1 MFRKALLTFL
11 FVPLSIELG
20 TRLHHYWRTGLFFSL
35 KDGLIFYSEP
45 AIEAFNLA
53 SYKPAQ
59 NKEQKACAIL
69 VSGGSLVYGYGPTKV
84 DMQARLTEGLGMDVC
99 LEAAPGRTLGAELNI
114 LLNKGDLPHRVVFLS
129 GFNDIL
135 DVGLQEELRLRRM
148 QVLKP
153 GSWIGDSLF
162 LNKIYR
168 AIWQRG
174 ICRDLNTE
182 EILSGIT
189 NLKTKN
195 PDTRFYFMLQPGDP
209 KRISSQECM
218 NQRKSQLE
226 DSLMDMEYISFWD
239 SIPEEYFF
247 DACHLYPDGLDLLIS
262 RIASYLG
269 QADQVIR

>member
-1 MFRKALLTFL
+1 MFRKALLTLL
-11 FVPLSIELG
+11 FVPLFIELG
-20 TRLHHYWRTGLFFSL
+20 TRLHHYWRTGIFFSL

-53 SYKPAQ
+53 SAKPAQ
-59 NKEQKACAIL
+59 NKEQKACEIL

-84 DMQARLTEGLGMDVC
+84 DMQAKLTEGLGMDVC
-99 LEAAPGRTLGAELNI
+99 LEAAPGRTLKTELYI
-114 LLNKGDLPHRVVFLS
+114 LLNREDLPPRVVFLS

-162 LNKIYR
+162 LNKVYR
-168 AIWQRG
+168 AIWQRD
-174 ICRDLNTE
+174 ICRDLNTD
-182 EILSGIT
+182 EILSGII

-195 PDTRFYFMLQPGDP
+195 PETRFYFMLQPADI
-209 KRISSQECM
+209 KRVSSQECM

-226 DSLMDMEYISFWD
+226 DSLIDIEYISFWD
-239 SIPEEYFF
+239 SIPKEYFF

-262 RIASYLG
+262 RIASYFG